1 MHIFNRLISRASSVK
16 YLFYLFPSSHAIL
29 LVMMTYT
36 LPKINTHIDTYAFEL
51 QTFGYSVSEARSIAN
66 NMNDQITNLYLFP
79 QLSLLDLLYPFL
91 LALFLSSF
99 LFRLI
104 SITRTKNKVNSILLI
119 VPFLAMIFD
128 YLENICIIL
137 MITKSVET
145 SENFVLLSIIFTF
158 LKGVSTSFA
167 WISILFYS
175 IKWFRM
181 KKWKEMKN
189 NYNTP

>member
-1 MHIFNRLISRASSVK
+1 MLILKSLISRTSSVK
-16 YLFYLFPSSHAIL
+16 YLFFLFLSSHVIL
-29 LVMMTYT
+29 FLMMTFT
-36 LPKINTHIDTYAFEL
+36 FPRINNQIGSNAFDL
-51 QTFGYSVSEARSIAN
+51 MPFGYSVSEARSIVN
-66 NMNDQITNLYLFP
+66 NLNEPITNLYLFP

-104 SITRTKNKVNSILLI
+104 GITKTKNRVHSILLI
-119 VPFLAMIFD
+119 VPFLAMICD

-145 SENFVLLSIIFTF
+145 SEYFVLLSSIFTV
-158 LKGVSTSFA
+158 LKGVLTSFA
-167 WISILFYS
+167 WLSILFYA

-181 KKWKEMKN
+181 KKWKEIKTTSN
-189 NYNTP
+189 KT